1 LTDGQREAQ
10 AAFRS
15 FVDAEIVQHAA
26 EYDRAERIPP
36 TLVRQL
42 AGQKLLGA
50 LLPPEYGGSGLD
62 MLTYGLLHEEMGRG
76 CSSTRSLLTVHDMS
90 AQAILR
96 WGSREQKAQWLPR
109 LATGEAI
116 AAFCLTEP
124 DVGSDAKSV
133 KTSATAAGDSYILNG
148 RKKWITFGQIADV
161 FLVFAQCEGRAV
173 AFLVERDTPGLSVN
187 PIFGMLGVRA
197 SMLAEVVL
205 EECRVPQA
213 NLIGRLGFGF
223 SHIASTALDLGRY
236 TVAWGCVGIGQA
248 CLEASVSYADEREQ
262 FGVRLSEHQL
272 VQQMLTEMIVNVK
285 AARLLCQ
292 QAARSK
298 EARAPEA
305 IMETTIAKYF
315 ASTMAT
321 RAAGDAVQIHGANGC
336 SGDYPVQRYLRDAK
350 IMEIIE
356 GSTQMQQITIARYG
370 YQEQMR

>member
-1 LTDGQREAQ
+1 LTDQQREAQ
-10 AAFRS
+10 AAFRN
-15 FVDAEIVQHAA
+15 FVDAEIVPHAA

-36 TLVRQL
+36 TLIRQL

-50 LLPPEYGGSGLD
+50 LLPREYGGSGID

-96 WGSREQKAQWLPR
+96 WGSREQREQWLPR
-109 LATGEAI
+109 LATGEVI

-124 DVGSDAKSV
+124 GVGSNAKSV
-133 KTSATAAGDSYILNG
+133 KTCATAAGSFYILNG

-161 FLVFAQCEGRAV
+161 FLIFAQCEGRAV
-173 AFLVERDTPGLSVN
+173 AFLIERDTPGVSVN

-197 SMLAEVVL
+197 SMLAEIVL

-248 CLEASVSYADEREQ
+248 CLEASLSYADEREQ
-262 FGVRLSEHQL
+262 FGVRLIEHQL
-272 VQQMLTEMIVNVK
+272 VQQMLTDMIVNVK
-285 AARLLCQ
+285 AARLLCY

-336 SGDYPVQRYLRDAK
+336 SSDYPVQRYLRDAK

-356 GSTQMQQITIARYG
+356 GSTQMQQITIAKYG
-370 YQEQMR
+370 YQEQVR